1 MTSALQPRE
10 CRVTK
15 KPQKTYGFFLRIEQD
30 TAGHIIRNVGQHSPA
45 ERAGLRDG
53 DRVLRVNGVFVD
65 KEKHAQ
71 VVEMVK
77 NSGNSVVL
85 LVLDAASYEKA
96 QKEGVNLEELGEK
109 PSTGQQQE
117 QQCPPS
123 TANRGTTAV
132 PQPWLCYLV
141 KEKTGYGFSLKSTE
155 GQKGLFIVEL
165 SSQGAAAKAG
175 VQNNDRLIEIN
186 GKNVENDTHE
196 EVVEKVKKSEN
207 HVMFLLSNEET
218 DRYFTSQRMALS
230 KENASLRLLPLKP
243 RLIEIQKGES
253 GYGFYLRMEQNTGEH
268 VIKDVNSGSPAAM
281 AGLKDNDILV
291 AVNGERV
298 DGLDHESVV
307 GKIKQSEERTS
318 LLVVDKETDSMY
330 KLAQVSPFSYYY
342 KAQDSTPAKTEE
354 RVELH
359 TEQKVN
365 HKPRICK
372 MVKGP
377 NGFGFSL
384 NMIKNKPGLFITEV
398 QSQGPA
404 GGAGVENNDFLV
416 EVNGVNVTNEP
427 YDKVV
432 ARIQSTGDR
441 LTLLVCS
448 KDAYRQTH
456 PPPHNQLPPREL
468 TATTVMTQSC
478 EETKQCQ
485 QQQQRNVPNLFFSS
499 SLLFHLSELGCSKE
513 CQGHKGLQT
522 LAAINTS
529 V

>member
-10 CRVTK
+10 CTVTK
-15 KPQKTYGFFLRIEQD
+15 KPQKKYGFFLRVEQD
-30 TAGHIIRNVGQHSPA
+30 TAGHIIRNVERDSPA
-45 ERAGLRDG
+45 DRAGLRDG

-65 KEKHAQ
+65 KEEHAQ
-71 VVEMVK
+71 VVEMVR

-85 LVLDAASYEKA
+85 LVLDDASYEKA
-96 QKEGVNLEELGEK
+96 QKEGVNLEGLGQK
-109 PSTGQQQE
+109 TFTSQQQE

-123 TANRGTTAV
+123 TATAP
-132 PQPWLCYLV
+132 PQPRLCYLV
-141 KEKTGYGFSLKSTE
+141 REETGYGFSLKSTE

-207 HVMFLLSNEET
+207 HVVFLLSNEET

-230 KENASLRLLPLKP
+230 KESASLRLLPLKP
-243 RLIEIQKGES
+243 RLIEIQKGKS
-253 GYGFYLRMEQNTGEH
+253 GYGFYLRLDQNTGDH

-330 KLAQVSPFSYYY
+330 KLAQISPFSYYY
-342 KAQDSTPAKTEE
+342 KAQDLTPAKMEE

-359 TEQKVN
+359 TEQKAN

-398 QSQGPA
+398 QSQGAA
-404 GGAGVENNDFLV
+404 GRAGVENNDFLV

-448 KDAYRQTH
+448 KDAYRYFQGQNI
-456 PPPHNQLPPREL
+456 PI
-468 TATTVMTQSC
+468 TASMA
-478 EETKQCQ
+478 E
-485 QQQQRNVPNLFFSS
+485 
-499 SLLFHLSELGCSKE
+499 
-513 CQGHKGLQT
+513 
-522 LAAINTS
+522 
-529 V
+529 

>member
-10 CRVTK
+10 CTVTK
-15 KPQKTYGFFLRIEQD
+15 KPQKKYGFFLRIEQD
-30 TAGHIIRNVGQHSPA
+30 TAGHIVRNVERDSPA
-45 ERAGLRDG
+45 QRAGLQDG

-65 KEKHAQ
+65 KEEHAQ
-71 VVEMVK
+71 VVEMVR

-85 LVLDAASYEKA
+85 LVLDDASYEKA
-96 QKEGVNLEELGEK
+96 QKEGVNLEGLGQK
-109 PSTGQQQE
+109 ASTGQQQE
-117 QQCPPS
+117 LQCLPS
-123 TANRGTTAV
+123 TATAA
-132 PQPWLCYLV
+132 PQPRLCYLV
-141 KEKTGYGFSLKSTE
+141 KEETGYGFSLKSTE

-230 KENASLRLLPLKP
+230 KESASLRLLPLKP
-243 RLIEIQKGES
+243 RLIEIQKGKS
-253 GYGFYLRMEQNTGEH
+253 GYGFYLRMEQNTGDH

-330 KLAQVSPFSYYY
+330 KLAQISPFSYYY
-342 KAQDSTPAKTEE
+342 KAQDSTPAKREE

-398 QSQGPA
+398 QSQGA
-404 GGAGVENNDFLV
+404 ADRAGVENNDFLV
-416 EVNGVNVTNEP
+416 EVNGVNVTHES

-432 ARIQSTGDR
+432 ARIQSTGDS

-456 PPPHNQLPPREL
+456 PPPPNQQPPQEL
-468 TATTVMTQSC
+468 TVTTVMTQSC
-478 EETKQCQ
+478 DETKLCQ
-485 QQQQRNVPNLFFSS
+485 EQQKRNLPNLFFSS

-513 CQGHKGLQT
+513 YQNHKGLQT

>member
-1 MTSALQPRE
+1 SPRTEISQPLWMTSALQPRE
-10 CRVTK
+10 CTVTK
-15 KPQKTYGFFLRIEQD
+15 KPQKKYGFFLRIEQD
-30 TAGHIIRNVGQHSPA
+30 TAGHIIRNVERDSPA
-45 ERAGLRDG
+45 DRAGLQDG

-65 KEKHAQ
+65 KEEHAQ
-71 VVEMVK
+71 VAEMVR

-85 LVLDAASYEKA
+85 LVLDDASYEKA
-96 QKEGVNLEELGEK
+96 QKEGVNLEGLGQK
-109 PSTGQQQE
+109 TSTGQQQE

-123 TANRGTTAV
+123 TATAA
-132 PQPWLCYLV
+132 PQPRLCYLV
-141 KEKTGYGFSLKSTE
+141 KEETGYGFSLKR
-155 GQKGLFIVEL
+155 QKGLFIVEL

-207 HVMFLLSNEET
+207 HVVFLLSNEET

-230 KENASLRLLPLKP
+230 KESASLSLLPLKP
-243 RLIEIQKGES
+243 RLIEIQKGKS
-253 GYGFYLRMEQNTGEH
+253 GYGFYLRLEQNTGDH

-330 KLAQVSPFSYYY
+330 KLAQISPFSYYY
-342 KAQDSTPAKTEE
+342 KAQDSTPAKMQE

-384 NMIKNKPGLFITEV
+384 NMIKNKPGLFLTEV
-398 QSQGPA
+398 QSQGAA
-404 GGAGVENNDFLV
+404 GRAGVENNDFLV
-416 EVNGVNVTNEP
+416 EVNGVNVTNES

-448 KDAYRQTH
+448 KDAYRYFQGQNIPITASMAESDTPEPPAHTENH
-456 PPPHNQLPPREL
+456 PAEPERNSPEPRERV
-468 TATTVMTQSC
+468 TASTRADSDNSDD
-478 EETKQCQ
+478 TK
-485 QQQQRNVPNLFFSS
+485 L
-499 SLLFHLSELGCSKE
+499 
-513 CQGHKGLQT
+513 
-522 LAAINTS
+522 
-529 V
+529 